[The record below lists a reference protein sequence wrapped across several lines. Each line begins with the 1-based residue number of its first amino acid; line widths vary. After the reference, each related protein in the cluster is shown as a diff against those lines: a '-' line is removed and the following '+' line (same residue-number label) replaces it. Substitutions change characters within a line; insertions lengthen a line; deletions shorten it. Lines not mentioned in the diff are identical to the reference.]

1 MRLVFLLV
9 SLLSQS
15 GLGFQTEFVR
25 SFIARP
31 WMLTNRSLHDPT
43 PDKSWNQA
51 TLSIYLDN
59 WSPHSLKLA
68 GDEIRSGTFSQ
79 GLMPHDV
86 TSYNRDLALRSLS
99 SKETQKTSGMVSWTV
114 TEKNT
119 NKLAVFTLG
128 WDVGNGIE
136 SKFSV
141 RLGLDEPS
149 YESLWQKSK
158 NNRMASTNQLDNT
171 IYVGGLAALRFVAAA
186 NMTMN
191 DGDTTHYRLRVSFV
205 PANIDVWGW
214 VKYYREP
221 HELTAAKQNNKIKP
235 TAKPASNRRPNEGQ
249 KMEKTGGLFEKKYLL
264 ENDTQLTMLS
274 KQNMTLRKALA
285 LLNESVALGLLVEN
299 WSAYPLGPPTLEIT
313 EGKVI
318 ENKASIPGPSSVKPG
333 AANVGMVLQSKILT
347 GTSGVVRWTLGS
359 EDLVLSVMWSVPYNR
374 QFWRTWLAVGL
385 SSHSDLPSYQEMYKS
400 SSEDAR
406 FVRRQSGYRF
416 EFSDGKFIVIADMD
430 SHSTHKPI
438 LRVALVPRDN
448 DLLASNIRTQLGLK
462 QVDYKPL
469 DYYNYQKTQGH
480 KNIQSSPSVVGLTGS
495 SNAEKQ
501 VLNIFLT
508 SMMLL
513 LSIKLFAVT
522 Q

>member
-1 MRLVFLLV
+1 
-9 SLLSQS
+9 
-15 GLGFQTEFVR
+15 
-25 SFIARP
+25 
-31 WMLTNRSLHDPT
+31 MLTNKSITDPVL
-43 PDKSWNQA
+43 DKQQNQA
-51 TLSIYLDN
+51 TLSIYVDN
-59 WSPHSLKLA
+59 WSPHPLKLTE
-68 GDEIRSGTFSQ
+68 DEIRSGTFGT
-79 GLMPHDV
+79 GLLPK
-86 TSYNRDLALRSLS
+86 DLPEYSRELSLRSLS
-99 SKETQKTSGMVSWTV
+99 SKESQKTSGLVSWTV
-114 TEKNT
+114 M
-119 NKLAVFTLG
+119 NKTIELAILSVA
-128 WDVGNGIE
+128 WEVGNGID
-136 SKFSV
+136 SRFTVK
-141 RLGLDEPS
+141 LGNRVPEFQ
-149 YESLWQKSK
+149 EMWAKSK
-158 NNRMASTNQLDNT
+158 DNKMASTNQLSNT
-171 IYVGGLAALRFVAAA
+171 IYVGGMSQLRFEAAA
-186 NMTMN
+186 NMSM
-191 DGDTTHYRLRVSFV
+191 DEGDTLHYKLRLSLV
-205 PANIDVWGW
+205 PPNIDVWGW

-221 HELTAAKQNNKIKP
+221 HELTAAKQNNNIKP

-264 ENDTQLTMLS
+264 ENDTQLTLLA

-318 ENKASIPGPSSVKPG
+318 EDKASIPGPSSVKPG

-400 SSEDAR
+400 NSDAR

-430 SHSTHKPI
+430 SHSTYKPI

-462 QVDYKPL
+462 QVEYKPL

-495 SNAEKQ
+495 SAEKQ
-501 VLNIFLT
+501 VFSIFLT
-508 SMMLL
+508 SMMML
-513 LSIKLFAVT
+513 LST
-522 Q
+522 QNCLQ

>member
-1 MRLVFLLV
+1 
-9 SLLSQS
+9 
-15 GLGFQTEFVR
+15 
-25 SFIARP
+25 
-31 WMLTNRSLHDPT
+31 
-43 PDKSWNQA
+43 
-51 TLSIYLDN
+51 
-59 WSPHSLKLA
+59 
-68 GDEIRSGTFSQ
+68 
-79 GLMPHDV
+79 
-86 TSYNRDLALRSLS
+86 
-99 SKETQKTSGMVSWTV
+99 
-114 TEKNT
+114 
-119 NKLAVFTLG
+119 
-128 WDVGNGIE
+128 
-136 SKFSV
+136 
-141 RLGLDEPS
+141 
-149 YESLWQKSK
+149 
-158 NNRMASTNQLDNT
+158 MASTNQLDNT
-171 IYVGGLAALRFVAAA
+171 IYVGGLASLRFVAAA

-205 PANIDVWGW
+205 PANIGKIFGLLWGLQVLRTFVIADVWGW

-221 HELTAAKQNNKIKP
+221 HEQKQNNNIKP

-264 ENDTQLTMLS
+264 ENDTQLTLLA

-299 WSAYPLGPPTLEIT
+299 WSAYPLGKVSSGGKMQFYYSCLSVSNTKKARLGIIGIIPCLILFCPLQTRYFSGPPTLEIT

-318 ENKASIPGPSSVKPG
+318 EDKASIPGPSSVKPG

-400 SSEDAR
+400 NSDAR

-430 SHSTHKPI
+430 SHSTYKPI

-462 QVDYKPL
+462 QVEYKPL

-495 SNAEKQ
+495 SAEKQ
-501 VLNIFLT
+501 VFSIFLT
-508 SMMLL
+508 SMMML
-513 LSIKLFAVT
+513 LST
-522 Q
+522 QNCLQ

>member
-1 MRLVFLLV
+1 MMETRRIIAYEYLLCLPTLVRFLA
-9 SLLSQS
+9 
-15 GLGFQTEFVR
+15 FFP
-25 SFIARP
+25 SFE
-31 WMLTNRSLHDPT
+31 
-43 PDKSWNQA
+43 
-51 TLSIYLDN
+51 LD
-59 WSPHSLKLA
+59 
-68 GDEIRSGTFSQ
+68 DYF
-79 GLMPHDV
+79 
-86 TSYNRDLALRSLS
+86 
-99 SKETQKTSGMVSWTV
+99 
-114 TEKNT
+114 
-119 NKLAVFTLG
+119 AV
-128 WDVGNGIE
+128 
-136 SKFSV
+136 
-141 RLGLDEPS
+141 
-149 YESLWQKSK
+149 
-158 NNRMASTNQLDNT
+158 A
-171 IYVGGLAALRFVAAA
+171 
-186 NMTMN
+186 
-191 DGDTTHYRLRVSFV
+191 
-205 PANIDVWGW
+205 DVWGW

-299 WSAYPLGPPTLEIT
+299 WSAYPLGKVSSGGKMHFYCILQCWPFCAVSNTKKARLYRHYPLLFCPLQTQYFSGPPTLEIT

>member
-1 MRLVFLLV
+1 MMETRRIIVYEYHLCLQILVRFLVFFFG
-9 SLLSQS
+9 S
-15 GLGFQTEFVR
+15 
-25 SFIARP
+25 SF
-31 WMLTNRSLHDPT
+31 
-43 PDKSWNQA
+43 
-51 TLSIYLDN
+51 LD
-59 WSPHSLKLA
+59 
-68 GDEIRSGTFSQ
+68 
-79 GLMPHDV
+79 
-86 TSYNRDLALRSLS
+86 
-99 SKETQKTSGMVSWTV
+99 
-114 TEKNT
+114 
-119 NKLAVFTLG
+119 
-128 WDVGNGIE
+128 
-136 SKFSV
+136 
-141 RLGLDEPS
+141 
-149 YESLWQKSK
+149 
-158 NNRMASTNQLDNT
+158 
-171 IYVGGLAALRFVAAA
+171 
-186 NMTMN
+186 
-191 DGDTTHYRLRVSFV
+191 SFV
-205 PANIDVWGW
+205 NADVWGW

-221 HELTAAKQNNKIKP
+221 HEQKQNNNIKP

-264 ENDTQLTMLS
+264 ENDTQLTLLA

-299 WSAYPLGPPTLEIT
+299 WSAYPLGKVSSGGKMQFYYSCLSVSNTKKARLGIIGIIPCLILFCPLQTRYFSGPPTLEIT

-318 ENKASIPGPSSVKPG
+318 EDKASIPGPSSVKPG

-400 SSEDAR
+400 NSDAR

-430 SHSTHKPI
+430 SHSTYKPI

-462 QVDYKPL
+462 QVEYKPL

-480 KNIQSSPSVVGLTGS
+480 KNIQSSPSVVGLVSQGS
-495 SNAEKQ
+495 SAEKQ
-501 VLNIFLT
+501 VFSIFLT
-508 SMMLL
+508 SMMML
-513 LSIKLFAVT
+513 LST
-522 Q
+522 QNCLQ